1 MFEKHDRGYTSQFV
15 LQFMI
20 LITVVVKVTV
30 GALRLIMCKFMY
42 LVREETLFEIMYVE
56 AF

>member
-1 MFEKHDRGYTSQFV
+1 
-15 LQFMI
+15 MI

-30 GALRLIMCKFMY
+30 GVVRLIMCKFMY
-42 LVREETLFEIMYVE
+42 LVREETVFEIMYVE